1 MAAWKKCEEIWFALV
16 LKRSFPI
23 LHFLFSENKV
33 HILIPWH
40 PFDIKINF
48 IEFRMSGISKFR
60 SKYKTGSTRFS
71 SAREALSTSQKIDS
85 SEYHCWIITIIN
97 VFLCQSNKERHV
109 RIGEIF
115 ISPILKLFRQT
126 CWITSRLID
135 HVGGR
140 ESPNYVTR
148 QHRRITHQ
156 THDDIVLRS
165 NKQNKTKTYA
175 WREYNTQRRK
185 G

>member
-1 MAAWKKCEEIWFALV
+1 MRRGDRKNADFQNGGLKKVGRNLV
-16 LKRSFPI
+16 RTCSKTIYSHTSLF
-23 LHFLFSENKV
+23 FSENKV

-97 VFLCQSNKERHV
+97 VFLCQSDKERHV
-109 RIGEIF
+109 RIGEVF

-156 THDDIVLRS
+156 THDDIVLR
-165 NKQNKTKTYA
+165 
-175 WREYNTQRRK
+175 
-185 G
+185 